1 MVPGNGLYGFLSKE
15 ESYRRWE
22 GLWVHGVVA
31 LLRMG
36 FCSRFGEVSL
46 HSTILAEL
54 YDERLSEQWDF
65 GLAI

>member
-1 MVPGNGLYGFLSKE
+1 MIPGNGLYRFLSKE
-15 ESYRRWE
+15 ENYRRWE
-22 GLWVHGVVA
+22 GCGVVA

-46 HSTILAEL
+46 HSTVLAEL